1 VSSFGSFAGKERNT
15 IKILSIE
22 PTPSPNVMKLNMDE
36 AISEGVARNF
46 TREKQENTPDYIQ
59 QLLAVDGIQG
69 VFQVGDFI
77 SVERH
82 PKADWKQLITHIEQI
97 FGKNPSQT
105 AGVDGSSAAAFGEVQ
120 VLIQKFKG
128 IPIQVKLVAD
138 AEEMR
143 FGLPPRFSEAVM
155 KVQKVSQNYIL
166 ERIWDD
172 QGVRYG
178 TFKEIGEEVA
188 AELAAAYDE
197 DRVNQLIAQAAESQT
212 PGEATE
218 AIPPVERVSNMLE
231 HPDWEKRFAALDRMN
246 PTAEDIPVL
255 AKALND
261 TKTSIRRLA
270 TVYLGMIAKPEVLP
284 HLFIALKDK
293 SAVVRR
299 TAGDALSDIGDPLA
313 TEPMADALE
322 DPNKLVRWRA
332 ARFLF
337 EVGDPSA
344 IPALLK
350 AQHDPEFEVSL
361 QAKLALERIE
371 SGEAASGTVWQQ
383 ISRSLTKPED

>member
-1 VSSFGSFAGKERNT
+1 MK
-15 IKILSIE
+15 IKSIE

-36 AISEGVARNF
+36 ALPEGVARNF
-46 TREKQENTPDYIQ
+46 TREKQENAPDYIQ
-59 QLLAVDGIQG
+59 QLLAVNGVQG

-82 PKADWKQLITHIEQI
+82 PKADWKEVIAHIEQI
-97 FGKNPSQT
+97 FGKKTSHT
-105 AGVDGSSAAAFGEVQ
+105 AGADGSPAASFGEVQ

-128 IPIQVKLVAD
+128 IPIQIKLVAD

-155 KVQKVSQNYIL
+155 KVQKASQNYIL
-166 ERIWDD
+166 ERIWDE

-178 TFKEIGEEVA
+178 TFKEIGEEVGE
-188 AELAAAYDE
+188 ELAAAYDNE
-197 DRVNQLIAQAAESQT
+197 RLGQLIAQATE
-212 PGEATE
+212 GEAAEEKIE
-218 AIPPVERVSNMLE
+218 APLPAQQVSDMME

-246 PTAEDIPVL
+246 PTVEDIPVL

-261 TKTSIRRLA
+261 PKTSIRRLA
-270 TVYLGMIAKPEVLP
+270 TVYLGMISKPEVLP
-284 HLFIALKDK
+284 HLFMALKDK

-313 TEPMADALE
+313 TGPMADALA

-337 EVGDPSA
+337 EVGEPSA

-361 QAKLALERIE
+361 QAKMALERIE

-383 ISRSLTKPED
+383 ISRSMAKPEN